1 MKKKNFKVQL
11 VDYLQN
17 EKFETLSKINF
28 IEERFTNMWKGNMCD
43 DEKMIEE
50 SNQWSNELKEQWG
63 KLSFIMK
70 LFKDFGLD
78 DGRNSETIKVSK
90 VGGDCYYSLINY
102 EVKIDERSLSKNTFY
117 LSDNTLCIE
126 NFNNEYE
133 ILETIK

>member
-28 IEERFTNMWKGNMCD
+28 IEERFNNMWKGNMCV

-63 KLSFIMK
+63 KLSLIMK

-117 LSDNTLCIE
+117 LSETL
-126 NFNNEYE
+126 FV
-133 ILETIK
+133 